1 MKKLYCTLFLSLN
14 FLFLTAAEPAWYG
27 KWWKVQDKN
36 FKSTFSSDPVNK
48 TVTLDYPI
56 TDGQWDILRV
66 NLNGGDWS
74 DMAALEFDLKITTT
88 NGKLPKRNLGFLA
101 HSKGRETGEPYINA
115 YILDKPQKIRV
126 DLFKLKKEVLKNV
139 TGIAFFI
146 WHRDFRQEGFIPGK
160 DKVTFELSNFRLLSF
175 DPVPEKAK
183 RENKVIFTDKNG
195 TFWSVNGTD
204 KVMPSAPLP
213 AAKDD
218 SPIHVSLAGN
228 EYEPFQ
234 LVYTPQKPLNKAD
247 TLTYEVETLKSK
259 SGEVFPKENIS
270 IRRVGLIP
278 INNKNVAELQ
288 RIPRCFRDK
297 FKSQPG
303 MWPDV
308 LYNDSTLSITNKK
321 NYTAYVTVY
330 APAGTSPGIYS
341 GKINAMLNG
350 KKAAEIPLEVEVFS
364 FDLPAQ
370 PSLKTLAQYSIG
382 YGFDGHYPKTYN
394 DFNVHQAYYRSMAKH
409 RIAPM
414 HLPPKGPPRPFDEK
428 KMAPYMELGRE
439 LKFNAWLNFYWGPP
453 TRTEK
458 DRAWVKEVLDYLEKE
473 NLLKQTYT
481 YVCELDEVGDAKYKD
496 VIRRFDSIHKTDP
509 RFNKVFLTLR
519 SSPYLWGILDV
530 WVPTYSGE
538 NEGIDLEQAMRTVK
552 NINPKAEMW
561 NYGGPAYNIALPGLV
576 HRMIAWFDWKY
587 KVDGRLYWCL
597 NCWSKCDPYKGEAA
611 GSVGG
616 NRAGEGMLIYPPLK
630 KDQLEVIESIRYE
643 LLREGLEDY
652 EYLKLWRD
660 SCDELFKT
668 ISLSTSEKERFELG
682 NLCKRALE
690 LEKKIDR
697 KMLIDFHNYP
707 TDSAY
712 LYEVR
717 HQLAKQIMEMRE
729 AVKKLNGSKVK

>member
-1 MKKLYCTLFLSLN
+1 MKKLYYALLLSLN
-14 FLFLTAAEPAWYG
+14 FVLLTAAEPAWYG

-36 FKSTFSSDPVNK
+36 FKSTFSSDPLKK
-48 TVTLDYPI
+48 TVILDFPI
-56 TDGQWDILRV
+56 TEGQWDILRV
-66 NLNGGDWS
+66 NLNGGNWS

-101 HSKGRETGEPYINA
+101 HNKGRETGEPYINA
-115 YILDKPQKIRV
+115 YILNKPQKIRV

-146 WHRDFRQEGFIPGK
+146 WHRDFRLEGFVPGK
-160 DKVTFELSNFRLLSF
+160 DKVTFELSNFKLISF
-175 DPVPEKAK
+175 DPVEEKTK
-183 RENKVIFTDKNG
+183 RENKIIFAGKNV
-195 TFWSVNGTD
+195 TFWSANGTD

-213 AAKDD
+213 VKKDA
-218 SPIHVSLAGN
+218 SPIHISLAGN

-234 LVYTPQKPLNKAD
+234 LVYTPANSLNNPEQ
-247 TLTYEVETLKSK
+247 LTYELSALQSQ
-259 SGEVFPKENIS
+259 SGKIFPKENIS
-270 IRRVGLIP
+270 IRRVGFIP
-278 INNKNVAELQ
+278 INQKNVAELRQ
-288 RIPRCFRDK
+288 IPRCFRDK
-297 FKSQPG
+297 FKSLPG

-308 LYNDSTLSITNKK
+308 LYNDSTLTIAEKK
-321 NYTAYVTVY
+321 NYPAYVTVY
-330 APAGTSPGIYS
+330 ASADTAPGVYT
-341 GKINAMLNG
+341 GKINAMING
-350 KKAAEIPLEVEVFS
+350 RKAAEIPLEVEVYS

-382 YGFDGHYPKTYN
+382 YGFDAHYPNTIN
-394 DFNVHQAYYRSMAKH
+394 DFNVHEAYYRSMAKH

-538 NEGIDLEQAMRTVK
+538 NEGVELELARKTVK
-552 NINPKAEMW
+552 NINPDVEMW

-587 KVDGRLYWCL
+587 QVDGRLFWSL
-597 NCWSKCDPYKGEAA
+597 NCWKNCDPYKGEAA
-611 GSVGG
+611 GSIGG

-630 KDQLEVIESIRYE
+630 KDQLEVIDSIRYE

-660 SCDELFKT
+660 SCDELFKA
-668 ISLSTSEKERFELG
+668 INLSTSETERFELG

-717 HQLAKQIMEMRE
+717 HQLANQIMEIRE
-729 AVKKLNGSKVK
+729 AIKKLKGSQIK